1 VIGSARPN
9 IRAGRPDLRTTPATR
24 VTVSG
29 RFACW
34 DLEADS
40 IHPGSERRTW
50 RLDLNCGTIQLK
62 TSSSQLPFVD
72 SQPAQLVELTQ
83 RICRI
88 RVGRCEQEVNT
99 SSEID
104 ATSFIELKSGQ
115 LDLNRV
121 GACPLALQPPRRSL
135 RAGAFCTRR
144 SDIHEEASVKTG
156 ARRSRDYPDIH
167 SASSAKAERHERV
180 CGCSHSH
187 QRRRNAPCR
196 TPGCNLSPA
205 LDLDV
210 NPLNHLFAYVIINPG
225 EAAIGYLAKARFSSQ
240 TVPRFSMAH
249 ITRTR

>member
-1 VIGSARPN
+1 VTGSARPN
-9 IRAGRPDLRTTPATR
+9 IRAGRPDLRKTPATR

-88 RVGRCEQEVNT
+88 RAGRCEQEVNT

-104 ATSFIELKSGQ
+104 ATSFFEVKSGQ
-115 LDLNRV
+115 LYLNRV
-121 GACPLALQPPRRSL
+121 GACPPALQSPRRSL
-135 RAGAFCTRR
+135 RTGSLLRASGPTHRSNLVRSIRR
-144 SDIHEEASVKTG
+144 ALTWQFM
-156 ARRSRDYPDIH
+156 YLPT
-167 SASSAKAERHERV
+167 
-180 CGCSHSH
+180 
-187 QRRRNAPCR
+187 APWR
-196 TPGCNLSPA
+196 WGRL
-205 LDLDV
+205 
-210 NPLNHLFAYVIINPG
+210 
-225 EAAIGYLAKARFSSQ
+225 KW
-240 TVPRFSMAH
+240 VPRFAAP
-249 ITRTR
+249 

>member
-1 VIGSARPN
+1 VTGSARPN
-9 IRAGRPDLRTTPATR
+9 IGAGRPDLRTTPATR

-29 RFACW
+29 RFASW

-104 ATSFIELKSGQ
+104 ATSFFDVKSGQ
-115 LDLNRV
+115 LYLNRV
-121 GACPLALQPPRRSL
+121 GACPPALQSPRRSL
-135 RAGAFCTRR
+135 RAGSLLR
-144 SDIHEEASVKTG
+144 ASVRHTD
-156 ARRSRDYPDIH
+156 ARNSQGPHGTDRGPPPSWLV
-167 SASSAKAERHERV
+167 SAAGPPIE
-180 CGCSHSH
+180 
-187 QRRRNAPCR
+187 P
-196 TPGCNLSPA
+196 
-205 LDLDV
+205 
-210 NPLNHLFAYVIINPG
+210 
-225 EAAIGYLAKARFSSQ
+225 
-240 TVPRFSMAH
+240 
-249 ITRTR
+249 